1 MDNAVG
7 ANYKSILRSFKLINV
22 SDEIVAQDIL
32 KAITEI
38 IPKISAKISGSVMAI
53 NSRDNKIASLERKLN
68 NVGQFVPEV
77 TVDEVEAVVVDE
89 KKVEEQKVD
98 RIAQMKA
105 AQEVEAVAQDAEI
118 VAMSDGVPMDGEIT
132 REESP
137 AEDSEGTDAVD
148 PMVEGVP
155 AGILE
160 APMEEIT
167 GVKVEEPEVKP
178 APAKKKSRAKKVK
191 PLTEISI

>member
-1 MDNAVG
+1 MNPVNKQISDFEKV
-7 ANYKSILRSFKLINV
+7 II
-22 SDEIVAQDIL
+22 SDEKTAAAVV
-32 KAITEI
+32 KAISIVLPKVSAYMSKMTMSI
-38 IPKISAKISGSVMAI
+38 I
-53 NSRDNKIASLERKLN
+53 SRNNRIGSLERKLAK
-68 NVGQFVPEV
+68 VGQFVPEV
-77 TVDEVEAVVVDE
+77 TVDEVTQTINEEVI
-89 KKVEEQKVD
+89 EEQKVD

-105 AQEVEAVAQDAEI
+105 AAVEVVAQDAEI

>member
-1 MDNAVG
+1 MNPV
-7 ANYKSILRSFKLINV
+7 NKQISEFEKVII
-22 SDEIVAQDIL
+22 SDEKTAAAVV
-32 KAITEI
+32 KAISIVLPKVSAYMSKMTMSI
-38 IPKISAKISGSVMAI
+38 I
-53 NSRDNKIASLERKLN
+53 SRDNRIASLERKLA

-77 TVDEVEAVVVDE
+77 TVDEVTQTINEEVI
-89 KKVEEQKVD
+89 EEQKVD

-105 AQEVEAVAQDAEI
+105 AAVEVVAQDAEV
-118 VAMSDGVPMDGEIT
+118 VAMSDGV
-132 REESP
+132 
-137 AEDSEGTDAVD
+137 

-167 GVKVEEPEVKP
+167 GVKEEEAEVKEEVKP
-178 APAKKKSRAKKVK
+178 APAVKTAKKKSKAKKVK

>member
-1 MDNAVG
+1 MNPVNKQISDFEKV
-7 ANYKSILRSFKLINV
+7 II
-22 SDEIVAQDIL
+22 SDEKTAAAVV
-32 KAITEI
+32 KAISIVLPKVSAYMSKMTMSI
-38 IPKISAKISGSVMAI
+38 I
-53 NSRDNKIASLERKLN
+53 SRNNRIGSLERKLAK
-68 NVGQFVPEV
+68 VGQFVPEV
-77 TVDEVEAVVVDE
+77 TVDEVTQTINEEVI
-89 KKVEEQKVD
+89 EEQKVD

-105 AQEVEAVAQDAEI
+105 AQEAVAQDAEI